1 MTGFT
6 VIQWAK
12 EEDRAIEE
20 GFKSGMT
27 SGQIG
32 KLLGRPASTIRNRMV
47 KLRKNGWQ
55 SPAGRADSAITPE
68 VEELIMKMS
77 DAGISYRVI
86 ADRIGR
92 AHSTVSNRITQ
103 IRQRRKQ
110 AESGMAAGKREL
122 VRCLGGCGKMFQ
134 SENRCTNRICNRCKQ
149 RHREY
154 SGGMAE
160 NFSVRWL
167 ST

>member
-20 GFKSGMT
+20 GFKAGMT

-55 SPAGRADSAITPE
+55 SRGACRFGHYA
-68 VEELIMKMS
+68 
-77 DAGISYRVI
+77 
-86 ADRIGR
+86 
-92 AHSTVSNRITQ
+92 
-103 IRQRRKQ
+103 
-110 AESGMAAGKREL
+110 
-122 VRCLGGCGKMFQ
+122 
-134 SENRCTNRICNRCKQ
+134 
-149 RHREY
+149 
-154 SGGMAE
+154 
-160 NFSVRWL
+160 
-167 ST
+167 